1 MAAIASTS
9 CAAIMQCGVAFI
21 HGLGQSNEPIRTC
34 VIFLYAPS
42 RCASRSRDAA
52 GVMAAS
58 VLAVL
63 EGGAVKVAPK
73 PQNSFKNIAT
83 ASIDAKERLFVAA
96 FL

>member
-1 MAAIASTS
+1 
-9 CAAIMQCGVAFI
+9 
-21 HGLGQSNEPIRTC
+21 
-34 VIFLYAPS
+34 
-42 RCASRSRDAA
+42 
-52 GVMAAS
+52 MAAS

>member
-1 MAAIASTS
+1 M
-9 CAAIMQCGVAFI
+9 CHFPLCPKPLRVA
-21 HGLGQSNEPIRTC
+21 
-34 VIFLYAPS
+34 
-42 RCASRSRDAA
+42 SRDAA